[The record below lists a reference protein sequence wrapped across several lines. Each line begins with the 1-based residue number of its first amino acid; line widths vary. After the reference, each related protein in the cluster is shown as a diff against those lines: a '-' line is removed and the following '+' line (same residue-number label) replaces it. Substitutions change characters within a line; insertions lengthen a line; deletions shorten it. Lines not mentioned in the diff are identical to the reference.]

1 MTDEL
6 FERIVLYKATM
17 SLMKNMLAE
26 GLITEEEYS
35 EIDRIFASKYGLEL
49 SVLYR

>member
-17 SLMKNMLAE
+17 TLVKNMLAD
-26 GLITEEEYS
+26 GLITEDLILVYS
-35 EIDRIFASKYGLEL
+35 RGNM
-49 SVLYR
+49 

>member
-1 MTDEL
+1 MKEKL
-6 FERIVLYKATM
+6 FDRIVMYKATM
-17 SLMKNMLAE
+17 NLVRSMVKE
-26 GLITEEEYS
+26 GLVSEEEYS

>member
-17 SLMKNMLAE
+17 TLVKNMLAD

-35 EIDRIFASKYGLEL
+35 EIDRIFTSKYGLEL